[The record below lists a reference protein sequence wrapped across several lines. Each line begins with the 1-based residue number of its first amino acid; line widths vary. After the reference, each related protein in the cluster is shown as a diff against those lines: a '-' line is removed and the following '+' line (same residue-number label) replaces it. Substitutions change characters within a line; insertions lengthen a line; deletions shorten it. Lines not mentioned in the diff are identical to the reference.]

1 MASPSTKSPTVG
13 ADSNLVGT
21 LKWSYPTSI
30 YVSDN
35 TRAST
40 PRNSTGTTHYLK
52 ATDFGFAI
60 PAGATIDGILVE
72 VETWGTAAG
81 DVESEVRLVKA
92 DGSIGG
98 TNKATGAQIPTTE
111 TYVSYGGVSDLWGES
126 WDADKIN
133 DADFGVV
140 ISDVVGT
147 GGRIYVDH
155 IRISVYYTAA
165 ATGNPHYYY
174 AQL

>member
-1 MASPSTKSPTVG
+1 MASSSTKSPTVG
-13 ADSNLVGT
+13 ADSDLVGT
-21 LKWSYPTSI
+21 LTWSYPTSI
-30 YVSDN
+30 YASDN

-52 ATDFGFAI
+52 ATAFGFAI
-60 PAGATIDGILVE
+60 PAGATIDGISVE
-72 VETWGTAAG
+72 IECWSANAG
-81 DVESEVRLVKA
+81 DVDSEVRLVKA

-98 TNKATGAQIPTTE
+98 TNKATGGSFPSTE
-111 TYVSYGGVSDLWGES
+111 AYRSYGGSTDLWGES

-133 DADFGVV
+133 DDDFGVV
-140 ISDVVGT
+140 LSASVAS
-147 GGRIYVDH
+147 GGRVFVDH
-155 IRISVYYTAA
+155 IRISVYYTAT